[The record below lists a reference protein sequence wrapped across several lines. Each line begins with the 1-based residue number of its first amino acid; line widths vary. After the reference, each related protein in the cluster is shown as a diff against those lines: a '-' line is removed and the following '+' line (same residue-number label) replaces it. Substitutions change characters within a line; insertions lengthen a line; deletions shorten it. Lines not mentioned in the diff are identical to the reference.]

1 MATTTGNSGSI
12 TIDGNSVIELR
23 SWTFEENA
31 EQIDDTVMGDT
42 AKTSKSGLPSASGTI
57 EVFYDHTNVDQEA
70 LFAGVSGALILFP
83 VGTTTGD
90 PRISLQVQITGRSQS
105 GAIDEI
111 LPATFNYAMESG
123 SVTRDT
129 VP

>member
-1 MATTTGNSGSI
+1 MPTATGNSGSI
-12 TIDGNSVIELR
+12 TIDANTVIELR

-42 AKTSKSGLPSASGTI
+42 AKTSKSGLATASGTI
-57 EVFYDHTNVDQEA
+57 EAFYDETNADQEA
-70 LFAGVSGALILFP
+70 LAAGVSGALILYP
-83 VGTTTGD
+83 KGTATGM
-90 PRISLQVQITGRSQS
+90 PRISLQVQISGRSQS

-111 LPATFNYAMESG
+111 LPVTFNYAMESG
-123 SVTRDT
+123 DVTRDT